1 MEKHA
6 VLRSH
11 TKGRLIGSLL
21 CLVPVALLASG
32 CSTVS
37 KDRYESAIQ
46 ENVEL
51 RDKIGVLESSVREY
65 DQRNADVTAENQALV
80 NENARLQA
88 QLEQAKT
95 AAVSSQPFGD
105 IKGVNVSTRGGELVV
120 GIAGD
125 VLFDPGSVTLK
136 RSAKATLDKIASEL
150 RSSYASKSIRV
161 EGYTDTDPIRKSKWK
176 TNERLSAERAM
187 AVEAYLVSKG
197 INNDAIYSAA
207 FGPAHPKSTK
217 SKSRRVEVVILN
229 SGG

>member
-37 KDRYESAIQ
+37 KDRYESAVQ

-88 QLEQAKT
+88 QLEQAK

-105 IKGVNVSTRGGELVV
+105 IKGVDVSTRGGELVV

-150 RSSYASKSIRV
+150 RSGYAGKSIRV

-197 INNDAIYSAA
+197 INNDMIYSAA
-207 FGPAHPKSTK
+207 FGPAHTKTTK